1 MRHRQTPSARLS
13 THHAPSGNGSAAR
26 SASSGGVLSPPCEHP
41 ANGNGSVLR
50 TKSVPLPPRAL
61 PTERERQVQGK
72 QRPLSGGQSTLLR
85 ADRTGT

>member
-1 MRHRQTPSARLS
+1 MRYRQTLSARLS
-13 THHAPSGNGSAAR
+13 THRGPSRNGSAGR
-26 SASSGGVLSPPCEHP
+26 SVSTGGVRRPPCEHP

-72 QRPLSGGQSTLLR
+72 QRPLSGGQSTLVR